1 MKRAGNLGAPDRIL
15 GPDRHDETN
24 RPSPGFLRLKGYSKI
39 RWGLMALLPPLPLA
53 RNLDVIP
60 FEVPAGAVLAVAVE
74 IKALSK

>member
-1 MKRAGNLGAPDRIL
+1 
-15 GPDRHDETN
+15 
-24 RPSPGFLRLKGYSKI
+24 
-39 RWGLMALLPPLPLA
+39 MALLPPLPLA